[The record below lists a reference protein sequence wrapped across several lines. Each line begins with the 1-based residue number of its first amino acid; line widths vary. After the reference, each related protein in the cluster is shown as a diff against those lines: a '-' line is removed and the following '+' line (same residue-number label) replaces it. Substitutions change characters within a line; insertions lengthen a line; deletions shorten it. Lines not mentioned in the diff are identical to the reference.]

1 MALSIS
7 FLQLANTKSS
17 YWNYNIVLGK
27 LILVFVLV
35 PLADLILLMAMSKY
49 TGWPFSIAMVI
60 LSGIIGAI
68 LAKRSTRAVGTK
80 IRERMAEGGMSAGLL
95 TDGAMIFF
103 AAGLLLTPGF
113 ITDAVGLS
121 ILIPPCRRWY
131 KARIS
136 NWMKRNFKVQVV
148 QMPGQNSP
156 SQNDPNTVDGE
167 VVGGEAGSSQS
178 EDSPD
183 APRKIKTGE
192 LLP

>member
-1 MALSIS
+1 MA
-7 FLQLANTKSS
+7 N
-17 YWNYNIVLGK
+17 VLGK
-27 LILVFVLV
+27 LILLFVLV
-35 PLADLILLMAMSKY
+35 PLADLILLMTMSKY

-80 IRERMAEGGMSAGLL
+80 IRERMSQGGMSAGLL

-121 ILIPPCRRWY
+121 ILIPPFRRWY
-131 KARIS
+131 KVRVS
-136 NWMKRNFKVQVV
+136 NWMKRNFKFQVI
-148 QMPGQNSP
+148 QMPGQSNPQS
-156 SQNDPNTVDGE
+156 DPNTVDGE
-167 VVGGEAGSSQS
+167 VVDGGSAESTSHSGQDNDGKPKA
-178 EDSPD
+178 
-183 APRKIKTGE
+183 IKSGE